1 MALRNGA
8 CFLFASQARLPATI
22 IPAIALG
29 SVTLVTKTTSLA
41 VTVIL
46 PPAPELML
54 PPAIALASDT
64 GFDIKRLSALR
75 VIKNLGLK
83 ARTSFP

>member
-1 MALRNGA
+1 MALRNAA
-8 CFLFASQARLPATI
+8 CFLFTSQARLPA
-22 IPAIALG
+22 IALASG
-29 SVTLVTKTTSLA
+29 TLVRKTTSLA

-54 PPAIALASDT
+54 PPAIALAWDS

-83 ARTSFP
+83 PRASFP